1 VDSKIEDLMEYKQS
15 LENKR
20 DLDNKTKTLDDLSLE
35 EIEDVNK
42 LYRIEIEQL
51 NKELILLRK
60 ENEELKNDYY

>member
-1 VDSKIEDLMEYKQS
+1 MNDNIVDLMEYRQA

-60 ENEELKNDYY
+60 ENEELKND

>member
-1 VDSKIEDLMEYKQS
+1 MEYKQS